1 MKRQIKKTVAILI
14 TVCFVLSITAAAVSA
29 MAEKPNTN
37 VVPVHSKCLR
47 DPNCYVVPFKSNENI
62 YKKLSAEWWKWA
74 LAIPAS
80 PESNN
85 PILAPSGRYDASIGQ
100 SGDVWFL
107 AGTGGVT
114 GVKRTVE
121 IPTGKAIFIPII
133 NVVSFPYPDPETD
146 EQLKS
151 DVKYVFDQ
159 ETVHKIE
166 LDGKNLDN
174 FRVPSNIFVFWI
186 PKNSYLN
193 LGYPDMPS
201 GSYRAASDGYWVML
215 KPLPE
220 GKHTIRIYGKGIL
233 TETGVT
239 YNIIVK

>member
-1 MKRQIKKTVAILI
+1 MKRQIKKIISVLL
-14 TVCFVLSITAAAVSA
+14 TVCFVLSITAATVSA
-29 MAEKPNTN
+29 KAGNPNPG
-37 VVPVHSKCLR
+37 VLPVNSSSHGKTYGEWS
-47 DPNCYVVPFKSNENI
+47 E
-62 YKKLSAEWWKWA
+62 EWWKWA
-74 LAIPAS
+74 LAIPADQ
-80 PESNN
+80 N
-85 PILAPSGRYDASIGQ
+85 PILAPSGYYDASIGQ
-100 SGDVWFL
+100 SGNVWFL

-114 GVKRTVE
+114 GIVRNCT

-159 ETVHKIE
+159 ETVHEIE

-174 FRVPSNIFVFWI
+174 FRVPSDIFVFWI
-186 PKNSYLN
+186 PENSYLN

-201 GSYRAASDGYWVML
+201 GFYRAASDGYWVML
-215 KPLPE
+215 KPLPV